1 MNQNRKSTIIQEI
14 QFWKQNNMLPE
25 HYCDYLLAL
34 YTEGDNIASDSADK
48 SKKSKNT
55 TIHPIVY
62 IFILL
67 LSLISLFVIYFTELS
82 IVLQTAIL
90 ASFVVFLL
98 LAGFYYSKKQISPV
112 IIYLI
117 SAFILLILS
126 IEIAEFIFEGQA
138 LYIYLSIVLN
148 CFLWMF
154 IGRKLKKIYFTISGI
169 LGLITIFVFIL
180 L

>member
-1 MNQNRKSTIIQEI
+1 MNQNRKSTIVQEI
-14 QFWKQNNMLPE
+14 QFWKQNKMLPE
-25 HYCDYLLAL
+25 HYCDYLLVL
-34 YTEGDNIASDSADK
+34 YTEGDNTATDFVEKNQKA
-48 SKKSKNT
+48 KNT

-62 IFILL
+62 IAILL

-98 LAGFYYSKKQISPV
+98 FTGFYYSKKQISPV

-126 IEIAEFIFEGQA
+126 IEIAEFIFAGQER
-138 LYIYLSIVLN
+138 YIYLSIVLN
-148 CFLWMF
+148 CFLWIF

-169 LGLITIFVFIL
+169 LGLITIFIFIL